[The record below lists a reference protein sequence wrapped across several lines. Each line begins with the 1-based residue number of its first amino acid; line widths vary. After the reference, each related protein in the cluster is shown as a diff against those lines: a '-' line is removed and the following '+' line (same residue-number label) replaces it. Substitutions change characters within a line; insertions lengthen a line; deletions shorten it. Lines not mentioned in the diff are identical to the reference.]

1 MRIRVSTQTLSN
13 NRKRNGLPAGSGSLL
28 DYVRQNR
35 SGGSS
40 RLSAMNTF
48 TNGVRGNRLI
58 GSRYEKLDTTAGE
71 LADRAKLLG
80 TAVDGEDKNI
90 VDQAVKMADSFNET
104 LNQLK
109 DASGV
114 LNQYYYQ
121 TLKETST
128 GNLNALEEIGIKVA
142 ADGRLSINREKL
154 ESADAEKVKALMGSQ
169 GEFLKKV
176 SFVAS
181 RAADNA
187 QASAS
192 SLSNRYNSRGDLSN
206 SYLSRISYRR

>member
-1 MRIRVSTQTLSN
+1 M
-13 NRKRNGLPAGSGSLL
+13 
-28 DYVRQNR
+28 
-35 SGGSS
+35 
-40 RLSAMNTF
+40 
-48 TNGVRGNRLI
+48 I